1 MAALMKH
8 RAVRIGSIALLFGM
22 MGWPLL
28 GAARASVLALV
39 VIALQALAW
48 ASSLAP
54 EGNRPKDWLGGADA
68 ALARLRERSPA
79 RVRGALPWFV
89 LALACI
95 APLGMN
101 AYTLNVATD
110 AGIYVCLA
118 LGLNI
123 VVGMAGLLVLGYAA
137 FYAVGAY
144 TYAILSTQ
152 AHVSFWVAL
161 PVGGILAALFGLL
174 LGLPVLRLRGD
185 YLAIVTLGFGEITRI
200 TLNNWDS
207 FTHGPNGIM
216 GIAPPSLFGFTFS
229 QPLHYF
235 YLVLAFAAFVAFL
248 SHRLERSRIGRAW
261 VAMREDE
268 TAAEAMGVPTV
279 RLKLLA
285 FTLAAFWGGLAGVL
299 FASKQ
304 LFVSPESFNFLES
317 VMILCMVVLGGMGS
331 VPGVILGAVLLAF
344 LPEVL
349 RGVAEYR
356 LIVFGAAMV
365 ALMQYRPQGLWPSAR
380 HLMEFGEEKGQN
392 PARMTDTDARIGGA
406 H

>member
-1 MAALMKH
+1 MGLPLMGPGRAGILAAIVLAMQVLAWSSHFMPAGK
-8 RAVRIGSIALLFGM
+8 RPLD
-22 MGWPLL
+22 LL
-28 GAARASVLALV
+28 GRLDASVTR
-39 VIALQALAW
+39 
-48 ASSLAP
+48 
-54 EGNRPKDWLGGADA
+54 G
-68 ALARLRERSPA
+68 RERSPSWIRA
-79 RVRGALPWFV
+79 ATPWIV
-89 LALACI
+89 LAAACV

-101 AYTLNVATD
+101 AYGLNVATD

-152 AHVSFWVAL
+152 CHVSFWVAL
-161 PVGGILAALFGLL
+161 PIGGALAALFGLI

-216 GIAPPSLFGFTFS
+216 GIAPPSLFGFTFT
-229 QPLHYF
+229 QPLHF
-235 YLVLAFAAFVAFL
+235 YYLALGFVASVAYL

-285 FTLAAFWGGLAGVL
+285 FTLSAAWGGFAGVL

-304 LFVSPESFNFLES
+304 LFVSPESFNFMES

-349 RGVAEYR
+349 RGVAQYR

-365 ALMQYRPQGLWPSAR
+365 VLMQYRPQGLWPSAR
-380 HLMEFGEEKGQN
+380 HFMEAEEEE
-392 PARMTDTDARIGGA
+392 PAAGGGGGKP
-406 H
+406 